1 MTIVHITLEHQMKLW
16 TGQRGHR
23 YFRIENFDRNHQ
35 NTFADNRKVNLYFA
49 VNGPA
54 KP

>member
-23 YFRIENFDRNHQ
+23 YFE
-35 NTFADNRKVNLYFA
+35 
-49 VNGPA
+49 
-54 KP
+54 